1 MEINVLSILNQK
13 TDEIITFNYFDK
25 LENIRKIAHQIYN
38 CEEIEDTLI
47 EQFIIKR
54 KEIYM
59 KAYYKYMEKVRQDIN
74 YGIVETL
81 YTKENQKINIMI
93 FDEPNDI
100 IEKYEKVLSKK
111 LDLKT
116 KRMIL
121 NNFNIKVEQIITN
134 QIKQK
139 IKEK

>member
-13 TDEIITFNYFDK
+13 TDEIITFKYFDK

-121 NNFNIKVEQIITN
+121 NNFNTKVEQIITN